1 MQPTFRTALVMATAG
16 LLASTAALSSSNF
29 PSAVA
34 THLGGGASPPSCT
47 VCHVSNAGGF
57 GTVTVPFG
65 LAMMD
70 LGLQAGD
77 TASLDAALDALEAAG
92 TDSDGG
98 GVGDVD
104 ELRTGT
110 DPNDGADDSDAGGT
124 PAPTPLYGFGC
135 AAIDGPGEDAT
146 PLALAVLLF
155 SWRRWR
161 GWRARR
167 ARR

>member
-92 TDSDGG
+92 TD
-98 GVGDVD
+98 
-104 ELRTGT
+104 
-110 DPNDGADDSDAGGT
+110 PNDGADDSDAGGT
-124 PAPTPLYGFGC
+124 PAPTPLFGFGC

>member
-34 THLGGGASPPSCT
+34 THLGGGAAAPSCT
-47 VCHVSNAGGF
+47 ACHVSNAGGF

-70 LGLQAGD
+70 LGMQAGD
-77 TASLDAALDALEAAG
+77 TASVDAALDALEAAG

-104 ELRTGT
+104 ELRAGT
-110 DPNDGADDSDAGGT
+110 DPNVGADDGDAGGT
-124 PAPTPLYGFGC
+124 PAPTPRYGFGC
-135 AAIDGPGEDAT
+135 AAVDGAGASAAPM
-146 PLALAVLLF
+146 ALAGLLF
-155 SWRRWR
+155 SLRR
-161 GWRARR
+161 RR
-167 ARR
+167 AQR